1 MLAAPTISRSLGE
14 LMKKKPHLVPGVLA
28 LALLATACSKSD
40 HKPLASVPH
49 TLQASVKW
57 TGEALFIERCR
68 DCHRVHETGGVVGPD
83 LSSVGAKRSREF
95 LEQVVRDPSKLY
107 PGTVMPPYDT
117 LPADQIELLADYLGG
132 LK

>member
-1 MLAAPTISRSLGE
+1 
-14 LMKKKPHLVPGVLA
+14 MKQNLHRIIIVLA
-28 LALLATACSKSD
+28 LTLPALACSKGGEKSAPEGS
-40 HKPLASVPH
+40 HSLKA
-49 TLQASVKW
+49 AAKW

-95 LEQVVRDPSKLY
+95 LEQVVREPSKLY

-117 LPADQIELLADYLGG
+117 LPRDQLKLLVDYLSG